1 MKIFETLGVSEEGK
15 VGGSSCMSLNEQA
28 DQATQAML
36 ASTAQSAIDRLVV
49 AHPLAD
55 KCTTMWNQ
63 RERVVEKNREQV
75 DDTQGWRPH

>member
-49 AHPLAD
+49 AHSLAD
-55 KCTTMWNQ
+55 KCMWNQ

-75 DDTQGWRPH
+75 DDTQGWGPH

>member
-1 MKIFETLGVSEEGK
+1 
-15 VGGSSCMSLNEQA
+15 MSLNEQA

-49 AHPLAD
+49 AHSLAD
-55 KCTTMWNQ
+55 KCMWNQ

-75 DDTQGWRPH
+75 DDTQGWGPH